1 MRKLKTKHY
10 KSNILNTKK
19 LNINNKT
26 YIGFK
31 IEDLQN
37 IRNFNVENLVE
48 FNLKGLS
55 YINKN
60 NLTKSTLQS
69 I

>member
-1 MRKLKTKHY
+1 MIKLYTKHY

-37 IRNFNVENLVE
+37 IKNFTKDLIE

-55 YINKN
+55 YINKE